1 MAKLKPREGVFD
13 YHRAC
18 SRRLR
23 RQLRSREFNHQSTM
37 NQFIQYLKDTRG
49 ELRHVAWPTQS
60 QTILYTLMVTLISI
74 GVSLYLGLFDFLFT
88 TGLTRI
94 VEVLPA
100 QQKPALEISTS
111 TPVAPTL
118 STSTIPV
125 N

>member
-1 MAKLKPREGVFD
+1 
-13 YHRAC
+13 
-18 SRRLR
+18 
-23 RQLRSREFNHQSTM
+23 M

-49 ELRHVAWPTQS
+49 ELRHVAWPTQA